1 MGPASLCRHLLL
13 LPRFE
18 AHSERPPWPGFF
30 QTGNG
35 DDDDD
40 GDDDGHNDGYDDDQ
54 EALINDDDETQYK
67 QPAWSPLF
75 QTGGNKPGQPNKLNQ
90 KEENFQIQNIFS
102 GWKISWHQC
111 KSFPCRGRHNLS
123 PGRKSSKKSSAVKKH
138 HLPSPSKSLHWKELA
153 CKSS

>member
-90 KEENFQIQNIFS
+90 KEENFQMQKTYFQVGKLAGTNAKAFHAGVDTIYLQVASRQRND
-102 GWKISWHQC
+102 H
-111 KSFPCRGRHNLS
+111 LS
-123 PGRKSSKKSSAVKKH
+123 KYTTYQ
-138 HLPSPSKSLHWKELA
+138 L
-153 CKSS
+153 